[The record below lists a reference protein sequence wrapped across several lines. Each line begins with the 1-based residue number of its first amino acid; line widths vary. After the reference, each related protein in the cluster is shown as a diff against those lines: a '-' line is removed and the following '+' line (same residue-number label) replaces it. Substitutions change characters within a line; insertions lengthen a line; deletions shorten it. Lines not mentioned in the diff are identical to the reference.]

1 MRLTGS
7 LIVATL
13 LLVLGASAAQTQ
25 RTAAVEIPKTWD
37 DAEIA
42 RHEIP
47 LADPAAS
54 PPTRVV
60 RLLLPDPVRPIYK
73 GYPVYAPGHEPS
85 GYMDW
90 LKQQDPVI
98 VWDDGVRG
106 PPLQTEADW
115 IRAGAM
121 VFEAPISGNTNIV
134 VDDVRNQEWLEKT
147 ATPIAED
154 GTLPYF
160 QYIVRR
166 KGVVE
171 LGNLSCAM

>member
-54 PPTRVV
+54 PRHVSSDYYYRIPYGPSTR
-60 RLLLPDPVRPIYK
+60 
-73 GYPVYAPGHEPS
+73 A
-85 GYMDW
+85 
-90 LKQQDPVI
+90 
-98 VWDDGVRG
+98 
-106 PPLQTEADW
+106 
-115 IRAGAM
+115 IRCM
-121 VFEAPISGNTNIV
+121 HQVTNH
-134 VDDVRNQEWLEKT
+134 L
-147 ATPIAED
+147 ATWT
-154 GTLPYF
+154 G
-160 QYIVRR
+160 
-166 KGVVE
+166 
-171 LGNLSCAM
+171 